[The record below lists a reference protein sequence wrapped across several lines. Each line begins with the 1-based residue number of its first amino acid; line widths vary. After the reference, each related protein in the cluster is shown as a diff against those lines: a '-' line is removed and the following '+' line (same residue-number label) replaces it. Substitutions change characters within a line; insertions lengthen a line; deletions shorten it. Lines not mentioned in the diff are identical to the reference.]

1 MVCAVLISA
10 PTASATAASRGVVGE
25 WPLNEGVGTQAAD
38 ISGSGNNGTLSG
50 GATWVNDGSGSALS
64 FDGVSGQVKVPN
76 NPSLE
81 PASGVTVQAWVKH
94 TGSPGQYR
102 YVLAKGATGCIAAS
116 YGLYTGPNGGLEF
129 YVSRDRGTVYARS
142 SDAGQAVWDGR
153 WHLVVGTFD
162 GDVIRLFVDGAE
174 VGSGITYPGSLE
186 YLLPASN
193 DLYIGSYPGCDQ
205 HEFLGFIDDAM
216 VWNRALTPQEV
227 EGVLPEQGSGA
238 NPPLSPPASS
248 GLTGATRRPDGSGP
262 TQSGSTQ
269 PASGAPSLSRP
280 RVFGRT
286 LTLAADG
293 RLERRRPPRGADPH
307 LRRCPGLTRHADPDP
322 PAVRRAP
329 APTLRCP
336 TAHPGPASAQLY
348 PPGRHRQFHPRR
360 PAGDDHAPL
369 HRNPRAPARE
379 RALPPRPDAAQPWPD
394 RQARGGCVH
403 RTVNRRSSREPTR
416 TSI

>member
-293 RLERRRPPRGADPH
+293 RLSDGAHHAALILTYGDAQGSRVTLTLIRLQSGVRLRRRCVAPRH
-307 LRRCPGLTRHADPDP
+307 TR
-322 PAVRRAP
+322 
-329 APTLRCP
+329 
-336 TAHPGPASAQLY
+336 
-348 PPGRHRQFHPRR
+348 GRHRRSCTRQVVIGSFTHADQRGMTTLRFTGIPGHRLVKGRYRLVLTPRNRGRTGR
-360 PAGDDHAPL
+360 PVVVAF
-369 HRNPRAPARE
+369 
-379 RALPPRPDAAQPWPD
+379 
-394 RQARGGCVH
+394 
-403 RTVNRRSSREPTR
+403 TVR
-416 TSI
+416 